1 MKLTNKQTHYK
12 KFSKTI
18 HEVADKNE
26 DFLLQNSKDVFD
38 EIVELVNDAIDYA
51 QSYAK
56 RDKDERKK
64 LHAESAMNFYA
75 CNSLMPSSN
84 ALLVDL
90 LTGNLPAC
98 FRELRFMIE
107 MLAKCYLADSRY
119 AQLTF
124 FEQRLY
130 TLQHTKDGKRIPEI
144 RLVEDFSKEIEDS
157 ATPLELWRSLSEEA
171 HARKFVER
179 VVDSV
184 INRDN
189 VPAYSLAIPM
199 VLKKGDL
206 HDIRDLNRYV
216 VSFRGIL
223 NKTLNNDCSGT
234 QHKKTV

>member
-1 MKLTNKQTHYK
+1 MQLRDKQTQNI

-26 DFLLQNSKDVFD
+26 DFLLKNSKDVFD
-38 EIVELVNDAIDYA
+38 EIVELANDAIDYA

-64 LHAESAMNFYA
+64 LYTESAMNFYA
-75 CNSLMPSSN
+75 YNSLMPSSN

-144 RLVEDFSKEIEDS
+144 KFVEDFSKEIEDGT
-157 ATPLELWRSLSEEA
+157 TPLELWRSLSEET

-179 VVDSV
+179 IVDSI
-184 INRDN
+184 INYDN

-199 VLKKGDL
+199 VLVKGDL
-206 HDIRDLNRYV
+206 PDVEDLNRYV

-223 NKTLNNDCSGT
+223 NKALMQGST
-234 QHKKTV
+234 

>member
-1 MKLTNKQTHYK
+1 MKVTNKQTHYK

-18 HEVADKNE
+18 HEVAYENE

-75 CNSLMPSSN
+75 YSSLMPSSN

-107 MLAKCYLADSRY
+107 MLAKCYLADRQY

-124 FEQRLY
+124 FERKLY
-130 TLQHTKDGKRIPEI
+130 ALQHTKDGKRIPEI
-144 RLVEDFSKEIEDS
+144 RFVEDFSKEIQDGV
-157 ATPLELWRSLSEEA
+157 TPLELWRSLSEET

-184 INRDN
+184 INREN
-189 VPAYSLAIPM
+189 VPAYSLVIPM
-199 VLKKGDL
+199 VLVKGDL
-206 HDIRDLNRYV
+206 SDVEDLNRYV

-223 NKTLNNDCSGT
+223 NKALTQGLYGT